1 MELVEHILEGKQD
14 KNTELLDEWLAC
26 SSCTDIG
33 KQKVTNIDFDNIEID
48 ELLKQLPGLEYVKGR
63 MLNYMF
69 SNGLTTGDDGQDTRL
84 DHFLYEETN
93 RHGSTNYSV
102 LRESIGE
109 AAVYGECGLR
119 MVDGALYSY
128 HKGTYGILVYKEE
141 GIDEIVAYF
150 IRQDGKLVEDS
161 IDFKQISFVQDI
173 EEYFRSNALILL
185 DPKEFVNLRN
195 ETGNLHGSCP
205 FKKDRQRLTL
215 LLSVYDRLNYDISYD
230 GPGRII
236 LRPKDGYVS
245 GEDNEV
251 STGEVL
257 SANREKIAEK
267 AKEEARR
274 VGREIKTSSSDSVIV
289 LSNAFS
295 DNIEKLPRVT
305 KATEFFDWLTNET
318 VIIAQILGMSPTLL
332 EVGKLHG
339 NVSVEKIID
348 NAMLNTIIPMRE
360 NYAVQ
365 FSTMLATELG
375 ISKVYFDKYDMQ
387 QVQDE
392 NDERKKL
399 AQVIQSLAAAQKNS
413 ESEDVRK
420 LVDEFADYLRTSIYT
435 PTHELKRF

>member
-1 MELVEHILEGKQD
+1 MELVKQIMEGKPD
-14 KNTELLDEWLAC
+14 INEELLDEMLAC

-33 KQKVTNIDFDNIEID
+33 KQKVTNVDFDSMDID

-69 SNGLTTGDDGQDTRL
+69 SNGLTTGDDGQDQKL
-84 DHFLYEETN
+84 DHFLYEEMN
-93 RHGSTNYSV
+93 KHGSTNYSV

-119 MVDGALYSY
+119 MKDGALYSY
-128 HKGTYGILVYKEE
+128 HKGYYGILVYNDE

-150 IRQDGKLVEDS
+150 IRKDGERVEGK
-161 IDFKQISFVQDI
+161 IDFDKVTHIQDI
-173 EEYFRSNALILL
+173 EGYFDKSGMILL
-185 DPKEFVNLRN
+185 DPSEFVNLRN

-205 FKKDRQRLTL
+205 FLKDRQRLTL

-236 LRPKDGYVS
+236 LRPKDGFVA
-245 GEDNEV
+245 GENNEV

-257 SANREKIAEK
+257 TANKEKIAEK
-267 AKEEARR
+267 ARQEAAR

-295 DNIEKLPRVT
+295 DKIDKLPRVT

-318 VIIAQILGMSPTLL
+318 VIISQILGMSPTLL

-365 FSTMLATELG
+365 FSAMIASVLG

-413 ESEDVRK
+413 ESEDVGK
-420 LVDEFADYLRTSIYT
+420 LVDEFTDYLRTSIYT
-435 PTHELKRF
+435 PTNELKRF

>member
-1 MELVEHILEGKQD
+1 MNNE
-14 KNTELLDEWLAC
+14 ELLDEMLSC
-26 SSCTDIG
+26 SSCTDI
-33 KQKVTNIDFDNIEID
+33 KQKVSGIDIDHLDID
-48 ELLKQLPGLEYVKGR
+48 ELLRQLPGLEYVKGR
-63 MLNYMF
+63 MLNYIF
-69 SNGLTTGDDGQDTRL
+69 SNGMTTGDDTQDRQL

-119 MVDGALYSY
+119 MKDGALYGY
-128 HKGTYGILVYKEE
+128 HKGFYGILVYNEE

-150 IRQDGKLVEDS
+150 IRKDGERVEES
-161 IDFKQISFVQDI
+161 LDFKHITYMEDI
-173 EEYFRSNALILL
+173 QEYFDNNGLILL
-185 DPKEFVNLRN
+185 DPSEFVNLRN
-195 ETGNLHGSCP
+195 ETGSLHGTCP
-205 FKKDRQRLTL
+205 FRKDKQRLKL

-236 LRPKDGYVS
+236 LRPKDGYVA
-245 GEDNEV
+245 GDKNEV

-257 SANREKIAEK
+257 SANKDKIAEK
-267 AKEEARR
+267 ARQEAAR

-289 LSNAFS
+289 LSNAF
-295 DNIEKLPRVT
+295 DKDIEKLPRVT
-305 KATEFFDWLTNET
+305 KATEFFDWLSSET
-318 VIIAQILGMSPTLL
+318 VIISQILGMSPTLL

-365 FSTMLATELG
+365 FSGLVASALG

-413 ESEDVRK
+413 ESQEVAK
-420 LVDEFADYLRTSIYT
+420 LVDEFSEYLRTSIYT
-435 PTHELKRF
+435 PSNELKRF